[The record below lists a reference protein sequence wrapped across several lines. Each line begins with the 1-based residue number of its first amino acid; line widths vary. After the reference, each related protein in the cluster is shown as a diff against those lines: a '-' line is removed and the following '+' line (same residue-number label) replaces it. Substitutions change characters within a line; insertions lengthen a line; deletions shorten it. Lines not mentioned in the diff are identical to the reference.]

1 MTDYVD
7 RDARQQLREEGEEG
21 AQDLCTS
28 SGASFERQAPEKE
41 NGGRVPRARK
51 ELPPRV
57 PQRGRVDAPPPPSPA
72 PTRIPPAAFRAAHC
86 APPWPVEPFRGQTVL
101 AVSPEL
107 SWLPLQVTG
116 PSELMGT
123 ILPGYLRHTDRTRR
137 PCLALPFRMTL
148 PGSRHR
154 HPNPC
159 VPWSISSSH
168 KDTENCCE
176 RRSEAEAV
184 GLRARRPGPGPG
196 VPRLCCSL
204 PFAGLPRGVRREE
217 KLEHFL

>member
-1 MTDYVD
+1 M
-7 RDARQQLREEGEEG
+7 
-21 AQDLCTS
+21 CTS

-57 PQRGRVDAPPPPSPA
+57 PQRGRVEAPPPPSPA

-86 APPWPVEPFRGQTVL
+86 APSWPVEPFRGQTVL

-107 SWLPLQVTG
+107 SWPAPTGHRPLRADGDHPARLP
-116 PSELMGT
+116 PAHR
-123 ILPGYLRHTDRTRR
+123 PHTSAS
-137 PCLALPFRMTL
+137 PLALPFRMTL

>member
-1 MTDYVD
+1 MAEEFPGPGKSSLHVS
-7 RDARQQLREEGEEG
+7 LREGESTHRHRRVRPNEDPPSG
-21 AQDLCTS
+21 LQSCSLCS
-28 SGASFERQAPEKE
+28 ALA
-41 NGGRVPRARK
+41 GGTLPWADSAGGEPRA
-51 ELPPRV
+51 LLA
-57 PQRGRVDAPPPPSPA
+57 AP
-72 PTRIPPAAFRAAHC
+72 
-86 APPWPVEPFRGQTVL
+86 
-101 AVSPEL
+101 
-107 SWLPLQVTG
+107 QVTG